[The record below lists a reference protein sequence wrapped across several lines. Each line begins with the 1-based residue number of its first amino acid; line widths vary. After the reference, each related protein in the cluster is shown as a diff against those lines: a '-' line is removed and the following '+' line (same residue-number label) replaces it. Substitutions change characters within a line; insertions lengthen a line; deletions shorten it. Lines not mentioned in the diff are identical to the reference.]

1 MCVSVFVCEC
11 FIFRIIKKGRQNSQ
25 NHKKTR
31 YMLHPGLS
39 RNSNVLTFNFFFFFL
54 FFFDDTLTISDIF
67 KHCETCAAAAC
78 PSLAML
84 HFFSLQQLC
93 FHCFCFWWWWQSQ
106 RKENRKKSGLE
117 IYAKEERHCTRETF
131 LHFNEAN
138 VRRSKDRI
146 KDVGRVVCRTRW
158 YQHHVVYDC
167 LHWKL
172 F

>member
-1 MCVSVFVCEC
+1 
-11 FIFRIIKKGRQNSQ
+11 
-25 NHKKTR
+25 
-31 YMLHPGLS
+31 
-39 RNSNVLTFNFFFFFL
+39 
-54 FFFDDTLTISDIF
+54 
-67 KHCETCAAAAC
+67 
-78 PSLAML
+78 ML

-146 KDVGRVVCRTRW
+146 KDVGRVVCHHTRIV
-158 YQHHVVYDC
+158 YNQHHHVVYDC
-167 LHWKL
+167 LHSKFGFNYKATPRLLHKCNNSKPLLLLFRGYYSTYYVHENELKRRWEKKKWKKKTRCKR
-172 F
+172 

>member
-1 MCVSVFVCEC
+1 MKC
-11 FIFRIIKKGRQNSQ
+11 
-25 NHKKTR
+25 
-31 YMLHPGLS
+31 
-39 RNSNVLTFNFFFFFL
+39 FNFLFFL
-54 FFFDDTLTISDIF
+54 FSFPFFCDNALTISDIF

-172 F
+172 FCSILGYIVT